1 LDKLDAIRGQMAA
14 LDWSARV
21 VEGATLAALDGEAL
35 AKARELFGQKYANR
49 FSADEVAGW
58 SDAVFLE
65 RARLTQGGRI
75 TRTALLLLGKA
86 ESAYMLSPHPAQLTW
101 KLAGEERAY
110 EHFGPPFL
118 LSSTLLYQKI
128 RNVQLRILP
137 EDQLIPVEVAKYD
150 RKIVLEALHNC
161 VAHQDYMRNGRIL
174 VTERADRVVL
184 ESEGGFFDGRP
195 DDYVAGNR
203 TPRRY
208 RNPFLAQ
215 AMSELSMI
223 DTMGYGIHSMYV
235 GQARRFFPLPDYDLS
250 EPRVVKIT
258 LHGALVD
265 LAYSRLLIQKTDLSL
280 VDILALDRVQ
290 KKLPVDEASLRRL
303 RLAGMVEGRKPNVH
317 VSAAVAN
324 ATERKAQYI
333 RTRGQDDAFYIKLIG
348 DYLAQFGSASRQEIN
363 DLLWEKLSE
372 VLDSAQREYKIGNLL
387 GRMRRSGLIQSQGA
401 RKSSRWSLNLEN
413 VEKSRSVRIKN
424 LK

>member
-1 LDKLDAIRGQMAA
+1 MDGQA
-14 LDWSARV
+14 LQ
-21 VEGATLAALDGEAL
+21 TLL
-35 AKARELFGQKYANR
+35 A
-49 FSADEVAGW
+49 
-58 SDAVFLE
+58 
-65 RARLTQGGRI
+65 

-118 LSSTLLYQKI
+118 LSSTLPYRKI

-161 VAHQDYMRNGRIL
+161 VAHQDYTRNGRIL

-223 DTMGYGIHSMYV
+223 DTMGYGIHSIRRP
-235 GQARRFFPLPDYDLS
+235 GQAIF
-250 EPRVVKIT
+250 
-258 LHGALVD
+258 
-265 LAYSRLLIQKTDLSL
+265 
-280 VDILALDRVQ
+280 
-290 KKLPVDEASLRRL
+290 
-303 RLAGMVEGRKPNVH
+303 
-317 VSAAVAN
+317 SAAGLRFVGA
-324 ATERKAQYI
+324 A
-333 RTRGQDDAFYIKLIG
+333 RGQNHTARRGGRSCLQPATDPENRPAVG
-348 DYLAQFGSASRQEIN
+348 GHSGFGSGT
-363 DLLWEKLSE
+363 EK
-372 VLDSAQREYKIGNLL
+372 AAG
-387 GRMRRSGLIQSQGA
+387 
-401 RKSSRWSLNLEN
+401 
-413 VEKSRSVRIKN
+413 
-424 LK
+424 